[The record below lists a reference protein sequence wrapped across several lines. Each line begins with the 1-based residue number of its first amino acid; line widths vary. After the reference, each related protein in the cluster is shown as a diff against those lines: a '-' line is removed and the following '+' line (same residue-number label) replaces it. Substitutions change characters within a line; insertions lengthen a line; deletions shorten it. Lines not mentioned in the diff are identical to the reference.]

1 MATLTFTRG
10 DESSG
15 VGPGQAHDGRRGG
28 RGPGDV
34 SGGSGGTNS
43 PCNGGGTSRGPGA
56 GRRDNPAAGGGS
68 RGVPQPPPRHV
79 AGTSGG
85 QQRRRRA
92 GGPENDAAEWQVPRA
107 SRAAPKG
114 PAQRTT
120 PRGNRRVTFA
130 SDPLAHTPVKRG
142 GSAKNASIE
151 GGGNLGRPLYAT
163 RTAMT
168 TKRRRRR
175 RRQRRQRRHNSSRAT
190 GQTTGRRHRGSKRHR
205 HPPPPT
211 GRHDRLSGDADAL
224 RSGAWEVQARRRR
237 QRSRQDLV
245 RLRRRETGADPLGRM
260 A

>member
-1 MATLTFTRG
+1 M
-10 DESSG
+10 
-15 VGPGQAHDGRRGG
+15 GPGAA
-28 RGPGDV
+28 GDV
-34 SGGSGGTNS
+34 ADRLGDVFGGTGGPTPGP
-43 PCNGGGTSRGPGA
+43 PCNGGGTSRGARPGA

-68 RGVPQPPPRHV
+68 RGVPQPLPRHV
-79 AGTSGG
+79 AGNSRG

-92 GGPENDAAEWQVPRA
+92 GGPENDVAEWQVPRA
-107 SRAAPKG
+107 SSAAPKG

-130 SDPLAHTPVKRG
+130 SDPPAHTPVKRFRKKRTPQWKGVAIWG
-142 GSAKNASIE
+142 GPC
-151 GGGNLGRPLYAT
+151 PL
-163 RTAMT
+163 RHSQTAMT
-168 TKRRRRR
+168 TKRWRRR
-175 RRQRRQRRHNSSRAT
+175 RRQRRQRRHNSSKAT
-190 GQTTGRRHRGSKRHR
+190 GQTTGRRHRCSKRHR